1 MAYEGIDV
9 VIPARNEQDTIGVV
23 VSVFKAHPAIGKV
36 IVVVDRD
43 TADDT
48 AILAVNAVADNRHG
62 WVLTPEARGKGQ
74 CVREGL
80 KQVVSK
86 YVVFCDADVRGLTYD
101 HVSLL
106 IGNAVLDEPYVTI
119 GVPDIPSNY
128 PTERLWAWPWV
139 SGQRC
144 VPTALVRPL
153 YLHGYLM
160 ETQINAAAK
169 HTGLPLNFEWLKGLQ
184 SSYYMSERRIRE
196 MMEDAEWGHKHGIL
210 P

>member
-1 MAYEGIDV
+1 MCRVDV
-9 VIPARNEQDTIGVV
+9 VIPARDEQDNIGVV
-23 VSVFKAHPAIGKV
+23 VSVLKTHPAIGKV
-36 IVVVDRD
+36 IVVVDKD

-48 AILAVNAVADNRHG
+48 GVIAVNAVGDSRDG
-62 WVLTPEARGKGQ
+62 WVLTPETRGKGQ
-74 CVREGL
+74 CVRVGL
-80 KQVVSK
+80 GEVTTEHVL
-86 YVVFCDADVRGLTYD
+86 FCDADIKGLTYD

-106 IGNAVLDEPYVTI
+106 LGDAIMGVDYMTI
-119 GVPDIPSNY
+119 GVPEIPKNY
-128 PTERLWAWPWV
+128 PTERIWAWPWV

-144 VPTALVRPL
+144 VPTRLVRPL

-169 HTGLPLNFEWLKGLQ
+169 HSNLPLHFEWLKGMQ